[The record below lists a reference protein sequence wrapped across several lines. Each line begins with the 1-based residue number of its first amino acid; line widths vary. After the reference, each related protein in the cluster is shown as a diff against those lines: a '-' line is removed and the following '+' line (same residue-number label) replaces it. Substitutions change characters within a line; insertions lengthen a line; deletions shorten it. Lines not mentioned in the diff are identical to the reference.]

1 MKNITCTD
9 FSVNVIGNIVAISI
23 TIAGESDD
31 NNVQVITNTI
41 NATVDNV
48 DKIIKLL
55 KKAKKIAKANR

>member
-1 MKNITCTD
+1 MKNIISTD

-23 TIAGESDD
+23 TIAVESDD
-31 NNVQVITNTI
+31 NKVQVITNTI
-41 NATVDNV
+41 NATTDNV

>member
-1 MKNITCTD
+1 MKNITRTD

-31 NNVQVITNTI
+31 NKIQVITNTI
-41 NATVDNV
+41 NATTDNV
-48 DKIIKLL
+48 DKIINLL